1 MVRGKSLS
9 CDMRNSIVAAH
20 ESGLSGHKIA
30 KNLSIPQGTVR
41 NIISQFKKTGN
52 IQTKVKTGRA
62 SKITK
67 RDERALRTLIK
78 QDRRASSRELAVK
91 WADAIGRPISK
102 DTCLRRMK
110 KMGYGFYKVSFYK
123 HKNIQTYYFILGE
136 GKTTSFA
143 KTKTKS
149 IFVGKGA
156 QKLG

>member
-123 HKNIQTYYFILGE
+123 HVK
-136 GKTTSFA
+136 
-143 KTKTKS
+143 
-149 IFVGKGA
+149 
-156 QKLG
+156 